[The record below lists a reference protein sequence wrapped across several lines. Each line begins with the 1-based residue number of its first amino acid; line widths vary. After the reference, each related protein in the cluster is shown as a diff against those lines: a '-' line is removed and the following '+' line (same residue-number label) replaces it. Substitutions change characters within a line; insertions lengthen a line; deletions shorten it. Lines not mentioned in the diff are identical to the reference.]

1 MENFKKYYK
10 FPLHIDEYCQE
21 YIWTDDDQMALN
33 YLDERKLY
41 KQKDTTE
48 IIAIVNVINGE
59 GIGDFDASIS
69 SEESDII
76 QINGEDKLMIRGWGN
91 LTGAGYHNLKPEE
104 AIKIQNDFA
113 KWIVEQLKK
122 DL

>member
-1 MENFKKYYK
+1 MESFKKYYK
-10 FPLHIDEYCQE
+10 FPLRIDEYCQE

-41 KQKDTTE
+41 KQKDTAE
-48 IIAIVNVINGE
+48 ITAIVNVINGE
-59 GIGDFDASIS
+59 GVGNFDASIS
-69 SEESDII
+69 LEESDII

-91 LTGAGYHNLKPEE
+91 LTGTGCHNLKPEE

-113 KWIVEQLKK
+113 KWIVEQLRKN
-122 DL
+122 L